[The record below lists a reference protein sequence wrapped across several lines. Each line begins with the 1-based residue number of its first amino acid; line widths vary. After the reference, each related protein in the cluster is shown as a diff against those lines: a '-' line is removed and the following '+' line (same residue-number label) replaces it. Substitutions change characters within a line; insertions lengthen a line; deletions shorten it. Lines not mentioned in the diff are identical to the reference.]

1 MSDIEGKNLLQ
12 DEGDR
17 VETLRLILE
26 REQRKPVTYSEALE
40 VAESLI
46 CFFEIL
52 ADEAEPVSLSDN
64 KELQRV

>member
-1 MSDIEGKNLLQ
+1 MSDIEGNNQLRE
-12 DEGDR
+12 EGDR

-26 REQRKPVTYSEALE
+26 REQRKPVTYGEALE

-52 ADEAEPVSLSDN
+52 ADEPVPVGPTDN
-64 KELQRV
+64 KELQSV

>member
-1 MSDIEGKNLLQ
+1 MSDIEGNNRLQ
-12 DEGDR
+12 EEGDR

-26 REQRKPVTYSEALE
+26 REQRKPVTYGEALE

-52 ADEAEPVSLSDN
+52 ADEAAPADLADN
-64 KELQRV
+64 KELQSV